1 VLDDRFDLLKLDLE
15 IVSAE
20 LQNLSDSEDHLFDF
34 ASATWSL
41 ICEPGD
47 TIAGFLR
54 TQLGNVDALVQVVS
68 GASSKALMELL
79 PTDEY
84 LNQNLQQTLTRSLE
98 VWRTRTYQ
106 ADVFRSLQMLRHLGG
121 RLITPKSKY
130 WPEQLNDLGFGTPA
144 ALWVLGDVATI
155 QKTTTSVSVVG
166 SRVVSEYGK
175 QVTKDITTALV
186 RRDKAIVSGGAVGA
200 DALAHE
206 QALLLGAKTV
216 AVMAGGLDRLYPS
229 QNQELFQ
236 RIQKSGLLIS
246 EVAPGVSPTK
256 WRFLQRNRLIAAL
269 SQATVVIEAGV
280 RSGTINTVH
289 HANDIGR
296 PVGAIPGA
304 ITSVRSAGCH
314 ELIKAGKAQL
324 ISIPRDLD
332 DLVGNNDYF
341 EQPIKSLGA
350 WEIRALDSI
359 GDFVSSI
366 EEIAKTAG
374 LARYEVEQ
382 ALVKLAKQGLV
393 TLTSNGWTKC

>member
-1 VLDDRFDLLKLDLE
+1 VLDERFDLLKLDAEL
-15 IVSAE
+15 VQVE
-20 LQNLSDSEDHLFDF
+20 LQNLSASDDQLFDF
-34 ASATWSL
+34 VSATWSL

-54 TQLGNVDALVQVVS
+54 TQLGTVEALVQVVS
-68 GASSKALMELL
+68 SASSKELINLL

-84 LNQNLQQTLTRSLE
+84 LNQNLQQTLSRSLE
-98 VWRTRTYQ
+98 VWRSRAMQ
-106 ADVFRSLQMLRHLGG
+106 ADVFRSLQLLRNLGG
-121 RLITPKSKY
+121 RLITSKSNF
-130 WPEQLNDLGFGTPA
+130 WPEQLNDLGIGTPA
-144 ALWVLGDVATI
+144 ALWVLGDIETLH
-155 QKTTTSVSVVG
+155 KTTASVSVVG
-166 SRVVSEYGK
+166 SRIVSEYGK
-175 QVTKDITTALV
+175 QVTKDIVAALV
-186 RRDKAIVSGGAVGA
+186 RREKAVVSGGAVGV

-206 QALLLGAKTV
+206 QAMNLGARTV

-236 RIQKSGLLIS
+236 RIQDSGLLIS

-289 HANDIGR
+289 HANDVGR
-296 PVGAIPGA
+296 PVGAIPGP

-314 ELIKAGKAQL
+314 ELIKEGKAQL
-324 ISIPRDLD
+324 IAIPRDLD
-332 DLVGNNDYF
+332 DLIGDTDYF

-359 GDFVSSI
+359 GNSVSSI
-366 EEIAKTAG
+366 EEISKIAG
-374 LARYEVEQ
+374 LARYEAEL
-382 ALVKLAKQGLV
+382 ALTKLAKQGLV
-393 TLTSNGWTKC
+393 APTSNGWTKC

>member
-1 VLDDRFDLLKLDLE
+1 
-15 IVSAE
+15 VSRE
-20 LQNLSDSEDHLFDF
+20 
-34 ASATWSL
+34 
-41 ICEPGD
+41 
-47 TIAGFLR
+47 
-54 TQLGNVDALVQVVS
+54 
-68 GASSKALMELL
+68 
-79 PTDEY
+79 
-84 LNQNLQQTLTRSLE
+84 
-98 VWRTRTYQ
+98 
-106 ADVFRSLQMLRHLGG
+106 
-121 RLITPKSKY
+121 
-130 WPEQLNDLGFGTPA
+130 
-144 ALWVLGDVATI
+144 
-155 QKTTTSVSVVG
+155 
-166 SRVVSEYGK
+166 
-175 QVTKDITTALV
+175 
-186 RRDKAIVSGGAVGA
+186 KAIVSGGAVGV

-206 QALLLGAKTV
+206 QAMNLGALTV

-296 PVGAIPGA
+296 PVGAIPGP

-314 ELIKAGKAQL
+314 ELIKEGKAQL

-332 DLVGNNDYF
+332 DLIGSTDYF

-359 GDFVSSI
+359 GNSVSSI
-366 EEIAKTAG
+366 EEISKIAG
-374 LARYEVEQ
+374 LARYEAEL
-382 ALVKLAKQGLV
+382 ALTKLAKQGLV
-393 TLTSNGWTKC
+393 ALTSNGWTKC